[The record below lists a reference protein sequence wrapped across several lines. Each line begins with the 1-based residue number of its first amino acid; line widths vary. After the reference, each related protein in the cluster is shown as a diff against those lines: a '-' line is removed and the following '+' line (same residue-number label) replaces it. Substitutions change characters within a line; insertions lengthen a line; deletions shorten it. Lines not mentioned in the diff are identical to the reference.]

1 MSCKK
6 LMCKHKLNDKSITM
20 KWLKKNHP
28 DKGGKLPRDEFNSI
42 LECYKDNNYCESKNK
57 TNKTNKTNKSDEA
70 NPVKGNSSKVTK
82 KNRAKIFRCMRK
94 IANFSKI
101 ANHHK
106 FDKSVFD
113 PQQYNKDIID
123 ASPKMLQLLNT
134 LLELDSQDQKNHGKK
149 FKHFIFSD
157 VKDGG
162 AGAKII
168 ASALAANGYNNII
181 SAKKVPSQLA
191 PKLYLN
197 IANSNY
203 NNFALL
209 SSNTIYGTTFNE
221 KIKKE
226 LLKTY
231 NERPNN
237 IHGKNIRII
246 ILDSGFKEGIDLF
259 DVKYVHI
266 FEPSLTIADLK
277 QTIGRATRT
286 CGQKGLE
293 FQDNIGWPLYVYNY
307 YLTVPE
313 LMSNTL
319 YTSKFMMENYIKG
332 ANEKDEDV
340 LLFKDIEKYN
350 DATMNYSE
358 FDKAMNKLS
367 EQLYTLAPV
376 FAVDYELTKNLHAF
390 PDLNSEFMED
400 KLFLM
405 GGEKSRNQNTQSK
418 FFKINN
424 IKCLGKCGK
433 KPTYDIPVSVSFM
446 KYVYTKYKHPE
457 NLLKS
462 NTLNRRTFFCNYLK
476 DNTNNFCNQLNTEWS
491 LRYAKIPS
499 IIEGAKNKKHVKSE
513 LDSLEL
519 TFDENLYGN
528 SEEVSKENYPILL
541 YNGEKNNAIVAVS
554 PSLQS
559 SVSSYSSIQSSIQS
573 SIPSSIQSSIPSSIQ
588 SSISSTQINPL
599 KKFDFI
605 RMRDYIKNAYAH
617 KDFKWEKMEI
627 KNNCVAQANTN
638 ANVISLNPT
647 QKFITHYFTPSSP
660 FKGLLL
666 WHSVGTGKTC
676 TGIATATSSFDD
688 DDYSILWVTRTTLKS
703 DVWKN
708 MFDQVCHLVI
718 LDKINKGLIMPDDI
732 TKRKQLLSKNWL
744 EPMSYKQFSNLL
756 AKKNKIYNILL
767 ERNGKEDILKK
778 TLIIID
784 EAHKLYGGD
793 LKASERPNTTIMEQL
808 IRTSYN
814 VSKAN
819 SCKLLLM
826 TATPFTNSPL
836 ELFSLTN
843 LFMTHDSDKITTDKE
858 EFKQQFMDSHNIL
871 SEKGVK
877 QIANKLSGYI
887 SYLNREKDPTQFA
900 QPIMINIPILM
911 RSVENEDLRDA
922 VYLQSKISSISKDA
936 EVLIE
941 SLKTKIKTMKT
952 DHKLQKQQYKETK
965 ANLSKEEATAF
976 NDALAKLLENIK
988 ELEQELHTTKSGQ
1001 HAEKEKIKEL
1011 KERIKIVKNSL
1022 IQEYI
1027 LYTNCKHLFYK
1038 NNKDNRANERIYTIE
1053 D

>member
-1 MSCKK
+1 
-6 LMCKHKLNDKSITM
+6 
-20 KWLKKNHP
+20 
-28 DKGGKLPRDEFNSI
+28 
-42 LECYKDNNYCESKNK
+42 
-57 TNKTNKTNKSDEA
+57 
-70 NPVKGNSSKVTK
+70 
-82 KNRAKIFRCMRK
+82 
-94 IANFSKI
+94 
-101 ANHHK
+101 
-106 FDKSVFD
+106 
-113 PQQYNKDIID
+113 
-123 ASPKMLQLLNT
+123 MLQLLNT
-134 LLELDSQDQKNHGKK
+134 LLALDSQDQKNHGKK

-168 ASALAANGYNNII
+168 ASALVANGYNNVI
-181 SAKKVPSQLA
+181 SAKKIPSQLA

-319 YTSKFMMENYIKG
+319 YTSKFMMENYIKS

-367 EQLYTLAPV
+367 EQLYSLAPV

-405 GGEKSRNQNTQSK
+405 GGEKSRNQNMQSK
-418 FFKINN
+418 FFKIDN

-457 NLLKS
+457 KLLKA

-476 DNTNNFCNQLNTEWS
+476 DSTNNYCNQLNNEWS
-491 LRYAKIPS
+491 LRYTKIPS
-499 IIEGAKNKKHVKSE
+499 IIEGAKNKNNVKAE

-519 TFDENLYGN
+519 TFDEDLYN
-528 SEEVSKENYPILL
+528 KSEEVSKTNYPILL
-541 YNGEKNNAIVAVS
+541 YSGEKNNAIVSVS
-554 PSLQS
+554 PSIK
-559 SVSSYSSIQSSIQS
+559 SSIQSSMNQ
-573 SIPSSIQSSIPSSIQ
+573 
-588 SSISSTQINPL
+588 TNPL

-605 RMRDYIKNAYAH
+605 NMRDYIKNAYSH

-627 KNNCVAQANTN
+627 KNNCIAQANAKATANATAN

-676 TGIATATSSFDD
+676 TGIATATSSFDN

-732 TKRKQLLSKNWL
+732 AKRKQLLSKNWL

-756 AKKNKIYNILL
+756 AKKNKIYDILL
-767 ERNGKEDILKK
+767 QRNGKEDILKK

-793 LKASERPNTTIMEQL
+793 LKASERPNTTIMEEL

-814 VSKAN
+814 VSKTE

-843 LFMTHDSDKITTDKE
+843 LFMTHDSDKITTHKE
-858 EFKQQFMDSHNIL
+858 EFKQQFMDSHNVL

-877 QIANKLSGYI
+877 HIANKLSGYI

-900 QPIMINIPILM
+900 QPIMIHIPILM

-922 VYLQSKISSISKDA
+922 LYLETKFSSLSREADA
-936 EVLIE
+936 LIE
-941 SLKTKIKTMKT
+941 SLKTRIKTMKT
-952 DHKLQKQQYKETK
+952 DYKQQKQQYKDTK
-965 ANLSKEEATAF
+965 ATLSKEEATAF
-976 NDALAKLLENIK
+976 NDTLNSLLKNIND
-988 ELEQELHTTKSGQ
+988 LEEELHTTKSDQ
-1001 HAEKEKIKEL
+1001 RAEKDKIKEL

-1027 LYTNCKHLFYK
+1027 LYTNCRHLQYK
-1038 NNKDNRANERIYTIE
+1038 NNNISKNRTQKSIR
-1053 D
+1053 

>member
-1 MSCKK
+1 
-6 LMCKHKLNDKSITM
+6 MCKHKLNNKSLTM

-28 DKGGKLPRDEFNSI
+28 DKGGKPSNELTSI
-42 LECYKDNNYCESKNK
+42 LECYKANSFCEGNNK
-57 TNKTNKTNKSDEA
+57 TNQANQANKENDH
-70 NPVKGNSSKVTK
+70 SSLRVTK

-94 IANFSKI
+94 TANFSKI

-113 PQQYNKDIID
+113 PLQFNKDIID

-134 LLELDSQDQKNHGKK
+134 ILELDSQDKKNHGKL

-168 ASALAANGYNNII
+168 ASGLAANGYTNII
-181 SAKKVPSQLA
+181 NSKKIPSQLA
-191 PKLYLN
+191 HKLYLN
-197 IANSNY
+197 IENSNY

-226 LLKTY
+226 LLKIY

-237 IHGKNIRII
+237 IHGKNIRLI

-313 LMSNTL
+313 LMTNTL
-319 YTSKFMMENYIKG
+319 YTSKFMMENYIKN
-332 ANEKDEDV
+332 ANEKDEEV
-340 LLFKDIEKYN
+340 LLFKNVEKYN

-358 FDKAMNKLS
+358 FDKAMIKLS
-367 EQLYTLAPV
+367 EQLYSLAPI
-376 FAVDYELTKNLHAF
+376 FAVDYELTKNLHDF
-390 PDLNSEFMED
+390 PDLTREFMETN
-400 KLFLM
+400 LFLM

-418 FFKINN
+418 FFKIDN

-433 KPTYDIPVSVSFM
+433 KPTYDIPVSFSFM

-462 NTLNRRTFFCNYLK
+462 NIVNRRAFFCNYLK
-476 DNTNNFCNQLNTEWS
+476 DSTNNFCNQLNIEWS
-491 LRYAKIPS
+491 LRYAKIPT
-499 IIEGAKNKKHVKSE
+499 IIEGAKNKKNIIAQ

-519 TFDENLYGN
+519 TFDEDLYGD
-528 SEEVSKENYPILL
+528 SEEVSKTNYPILL
-541 YNGEKNNAIVAVS
+541 YEGEKNNAIVSVS
-554 PSLQS
+554 PSPSISLSPSLALMPTSNS
-559 SVSSYSSIQSSIQS
+559 SLTPRLRSLSSINSTSSQ
-573 SIPSSIQSSIPSSIQ
+573 
-588 SSISSTQINPL
+588 TNPL

-605 RMRDYIKNAYAH
+605 RMRDYIKNAYTH
-617 KDFKWEKMEI
+617 KDFKWSKMEI
-627 KNNCVAQANTN
+627 KNNCIPLANTDAN
-638 ANVISLNPT
+638 ANANTISLNPT

-676 TGIATATSSFDD
+676 TGIATATSSFDN

-718 LDKINKGLIMPDDI
+718 LDKIKNGLIMPTDI
-732 TKRKQLLSKNWL
+732 AKRKQLLSKNWL
-744 EPMSYKQFSNLL
+744 DPMSYKQFSNLL

-793 LKASERPNTTIMEQL
+793 LKASERPNTTIMEKL

-814 VSKAN
+814 VSKNN

-843 LFMTHDSDKITTDKE
+843 LFMTHESDKITTNKE
-858 EFKQQFMDSHNIL
+858 EFKQQFMNSHNIL

-877 QIANKLSGYI
+877 LIANKLSGYI

-900 QPIMINIPILM
+900 QPIMIGVPILM

-922 VYLQSKISSISKDA
+922 VYLENKVSSLSKEADA
-936 EVLIE
+936 LID
-941 SLKTKIKTMKT
+941 SLKTKIKTMKD
-952 DHKLQKQQYKETK
+952 DHKLQKQQYKDTK
-965 ANLSKEEATAF
+965 AKMTKEEAIAF
-976 NDALAKLLENIK
+976 NDALADVLKNIK
-988 ELEQELHTTKSGQ
+988 DLEQQLRDSKSIQ
-1001 HAEKEKIKEL
+1001 QAEKDKIKEL
-1011 KERIKIVKNSL
+1011 KEKVKVVKNSL

-1027 LYTNCKHLFYK
+1027 LYTNCKHLHYK
-1038 NNKDNRANERIYTIE
+1038 NNRTHKANINTIRS
-1053 D
+1053 

>member
-1 MSCKK
+1 
-6 LMCKHKLNDKSITM
+6 M

-28 DKGGKLPRDEFNSI
+28 DKGGTLPKDDFNTI
-42 LECYKDNNYCESKNK
+42 LECYKANSFCESNNK
-57 TNKTNKTNKSDEA
+57 THKTNQA
-70 NPVKGNSSKVTK
+70 NNNNTHPSKVTK
-82 KNRAKIFRCMRK
+82 KNRAQIFRCMRK
-94 IANFSKI
+94 VANFSKI

-113 PQQYNKDIID
+113 PLQYNKDIND

-134 LLELDSQDQKNHGKK
+134 LLALDSQDQKNHGQK

-168 ASALAANGYNNII
+168 ASALAANGYNNVI
-181 SAKKVPSQLA
+181 SSKKIPSQLA

-237 IHGKNIRII
+237 IHGKNIRLI

-313 LMSNTL
+313 LMRNTL
-319 YTSKFMMENYIKG
+319 YTSKFMMENYIKS
-332 ANEKDEDV
+332 ANENDEDV

-367 EQLYTLAPV
+367 EQLYSLAPV
-376 FAVDYELTKNLHAF
+376 FAVDYELTKNLHNF

-405 GGEKSRNQNTQSK
+405 GGTKSRNQNMQSK
-418 FFKINN
+418 FFKIDN

-457 NLLKS
+457 KLLKS
-462 NTLNRRTFFCNYLK
+462 NTLNKRAFFCNYLK
-476 DNTNNFCNQLNTEWS
+476 DNTNNFCSQLNNEWS
-491 LRYAKIPS
+491 LRYTKIPS
-499 IIEGAKNKKHVKSE
+499 IIEGAKNKKDVKSD

-519 TFDENLYGN
+519 TFDEDLYAK
-528 SEEVSKENYPILL
+528 SEEVSKTNYPILL
-541 YNGEKNNAIVAVS
+541 YSGEKNNAIVSVS
-554 PSLQS
+554 PN
-559 SVSSYSSIQSSIQS
+559 SIIGSNIS
-573 SIPSSIQSSIPSSIQ
+573 
-588 SSISSTQINPL
+588 SSISPNLSASISPSRSASSNTIQNHSPL
-599 KKFDFI
+599 KKFNFI
-605 RMRDYIKNAYAH
+605 NMRDYIKNAYAH

-627 KNNCVAQANTN
+627 KNNCIANPN
-638 ANVISLNPT
+638 GQANVISLNPT

-676 TGIATATSSFDD
+676 TGIATATSSFDN

-718 LDKINKGLIMPDDI
+718 LDKINKGLIMPTDI
-732 TKRKQLLSKNWL
+732 AKRKQLLSKNWL

-756 AKKNKIYNILL
+756 AKKNKIYDILL
-767 ERNGKEDILKK
+767 QRNGKEDILKK

-793 LKASERPNTTIMEQL
+793 LKASERPNTTIMEEL

-814 VSKAN
+814 VSKHE

-858 EFKQQFMDSHNIL
+858 EFKQQFMDSHNVL

-877 QIANKLSGYI
+877 HIANKLSGYI

-900 QPIMINIPILM
+900 QPIMIHVPILM

-922 VYLQSKISSISKDA
+922 VYLETKFGSLSKEADA
-936 EVLIE
+936 LIE
-941 SLKTKIKTMKT
+941 SLKTRIKTMKA
-952 DHKLQKQQYKETK
+952 DYKQQKQQYKDTK
-965 ANLSKEEATAF
+965 ANLSKEEVTAF
-976 NDALAKLLENIK
+976 NDALNSLLKNIND
-988 ELEQELHTTKSGQ
+988 LEEELHTTKSDQ
-1001 HAEKEKIKEL
+1001 RTEKDKLKELKEKIKV
-1011 KERIKIVKNSL
+1011 VKNSL

-1027 LYTNCKHLFYK
+1027 LYTNCKHLHYK
-1038 NNKDNRANERIYTIE
+1038 NNKDNNERMHTIKG
-1053 D
+1053 